1 LIPGAPILAI
11 VLPLI
16 GAFLTP
22 LADLLARR
30 VKHPRV
36 RDYFALAIAI
46 GTLLLV
52 VNVATSIWGGIEV
65 YEVGGWRPP
74 LGINLAIDGLALLIG
89 LIVASVTTLAVIYSI
104 VFMERESGLGQYYT
118 LMLLL
123 MAGMLGM
130 AFTGDI
136 FNLYVFFE
144 IMSIASYA
152 LVAFHRSRISIE
164 GSIKYLIIGSV
175 GTSFILLGIAL
186 LYGFTGTV
194 NMADLAYKVRG
205 STQLITLVAS
215 SLFVVGFGIK
225 IGMIP
230 FHAWLPDAY
239 QAAPSPITAILAG
252 GTAIVGVGAM
262 LRVGYFI
269 FGLSMVGPLLVG
281 LGIITM
287 VLGAFMALVQRDL
300 KRLLAYS
307 GISQMGYILLGV
319 GLGTS
324 LGISGGLF
332 HMLNNALFKSLLFLA
347 AGAIIYRVGTS
358 NMDELGGLIR
368 RMPFTAGLFLIGA
381 LALSGVPPFNGF
393 VSKLTIFLAGIHAG
407 YLILSVIAAI
417 ISAVTLAY
425 IIRAF
430 ITVFLGPQAKRSKN
444 VEEAPRTLLLPMV
457 VLAAACVMF
466 GVFPHLGFGVV
477 EPAQGVL
484 LDPSG
489 YIAEVL
495 PGV

>member
-1 LIPGAPILAI
+1 MLAI

-22 LADLLARR
+22 LVDLLGGRT
-30 VKHPRV
+30 KHPRI
-36 RDYFALAIAI
+36 RDYFALIIAT
-46 GTLLLV
+46 GTLVLV
-52 VNVATSIWGGIEV
+52 ADVAVSIWGGIDV
-65 YEVGGWRPP
+65 YEVGGWPPP

-89 LIVASVTTLAVIYSI
+89 LIVVSITVLAIIYST
-104 VFMERESGLGQYYT
+104 VFMERDSGLGQYYT
-118 LMLLL
+118 LVLLL
-123 MAGMLGM
+123 TAGMLGM

-152 LVAFHRSRISIE
+152 LVAFRRSKISIE

-186 LYGFTGTV
+186 LYGFTGTL
-194 NMADLAYKVRG
+194 NIADLSNKIGAIGAATG
-205 STQLITLVAS
+205 STPLTLLVAS

-269 FGLSMVGPLLVG
+269 FGVSVVGPLLVG

-332 HMLNNALFKSLLFLA
+332 HMLNNAIYKSLLFLA

-358 NMDELGGLIR
+358 NMDELGGLMK
-368 RMPFTAGLFLIGA
+368 RMPFTAGLFLVGA

-393 VSKLTIFLAGIHAG
+393 VSKLTIFFAGIHAG
-407 YLILSVIAAI
+407 YLVLSAIAAI
-417 ISAVTLAY
+417 ISAVTLVY
-425 IIRAF
+425 VIRAF
-430 ITVFLGPQAKRSKN
+430 IAIFLGSQTRRFEN
-444 VEEAPRTLLLPMV
+444 VREVPRTMLFPMV
-457 VLAAACVMF
+457 VLAVVCVAL
-466 GVFPHLGFGVV
+466 GVRPQLGFGAV
-477 EPAQGVL
+477 EPAQAVL
-484 LDPSG
+484 LDHSG
-489 YIAEVL
+489 YIARVL

>member
-1 LIPGAPILAI
+1 M
-11 VLPLI
+11 
-16 GAFLTP
+16 
-22 LADLLARR
+22 
-30 VKHPRV
+30 KHPRA

-46 GTLLLV
+46 ATLLLV
-52 VNVATSIWGGIEV
+52 VNVAASIWGGIEV
-65 YEVGGWRPP
+65 YEVGGWPPP
-74 LGINLAIDGLALLIG
+74 LGINLAIDGLALLVG
-89 LIVASVTTLAVIYSI
+89 LIVVGVTTLAMIYSI

-152 LVAFHRSRISIE
+152 LVAFHRSGISIE

-186 LYGFTGTV
+186 LYGFTGTL
-194 NMADLAYKVRG
+194 NIADLSDKIGGAAG
-205 STQLITLVAS
+205 SPPLTLLIAS
-215 SLFVVGFGIK
+215 SLFVAGFGIK

-239 QAAPSPITAILAG
+239 QAAPSPITAVLAG
-252 GTAIVGVGAM
+252 GTAMVGVGAM

-269 FGLSMVGPLLVG
+269 FGPSMVGPLLIG

-287 VLGAFMALVQRDL
+287 VLGAFIALVQRDL

-347 AGAIIYRVGTS
+347 AGAVIYRVGTS
-358 NMDELGGLIR
+358 NMDELGGLMR

-393 VSKLTIFLAGIHAG
+393 VSKLTIFLAGIDAG
-407 YLILSVIAAI
+407 YLILSIIATI
-417 ISAVTLAY
+417 ISAVTLVY

-430 ITVFLGPQAKRSKN
+430 IAVFLGHQAPRFKN
-444 VEEAPRTLLLPMV
+444 VMEAPRTLLFPMMVLAIVCV
-457 VLAAACVMF
+457 VL

-477 EPAQGVL
+477 GPAQGVL

-489 YIAEVL
+489 YIDKVL